1 MKKVIKQHEW
11 LHLVYSGVDITPDD
25 LADLC
30 ANLPPLPEGTKA
42 KGLDF
47 DENGKMIEDFS
58 YLEKFES

>member
-11 LHLVYSGVDITPDD
+11 LHLVYSGADITPGD

-30 ANLPPLPEGTKA
+30 ALFPLPAPGKA
-42 KGLDF
+42 KSVAF
-47 DENGKMIEDFS
+47 DKNGNMIEDFS